1 MSVLQLISNSNFLV
15 VNKELIIK
23 VGLEESILLAEFAS
37 EYDYWENKSQL
48 EDGYFYSTVENVEE
62 KTTLSGHKQRKAI
75 NNLIQQELIEAKIK
89 GIPAKSYIKI
99 NEEKIEQLFN
109 NKLLKNLTTGSEK
122 NEELEVKNFN
132 GNNNI
137 INNNIKENINNI
149 IDVYKTSCTNLPQIQ
164 KITDSRKTK
173 IKTFLK
179 KFTLDEFKQICNIA
193 NENDFLTGKNNRNWK
208 ADFDFLIN
216 INKANSILEGKYG
229 FKEEEP
235 IDKWVREMKE
245 KEAKNEI

>member
-89 GIPAKSYIKI
+89 GIPAKRYIKI

-179 KFTLDEFKQICNIA
+179 KFTLDEFKQI
-193 NENDFLTGKNNRNWK
+193 
-208 ADFDFLIN
+208 
-216 INKANSILEGKYG
+216 
-229 FKEEEP
+229 
-235 IDKWVREMKE
+235 
-245 KEAKNEI
+245 